1 MKNERPGARS
11 PLDFVIVVVEIDV
24 PRPQSVAP
32 DEFLVSGR
40 ALILGVARQH
50 ALQGH
55 AHALNILHW
64 APSLLTQQV
73 QTDDAVR
80 VDVGVYRYWSVGLLD
95 EGHFRRLD
103 WVLVPKPEHQ
113 PVDIWV
119 EWVVVE
125 NLDIQVPRLEIVGRH
140 ERDARREVAGDFCQ
154 LLSEPP
160 MRKVGT
166 HGGME
171 EEEKA
176 VGVGGVGMAPSRG
189 RRPRLHTS
197 GLGRYWR

>member
-1 MKNERPGARS
+1 MIYRGSSVSPRELNRS
-11 PLDFVIVVVEIDV
+11 LSVVAGMGCGPKLAMD
-24 PRPQSVAP
+24 Q
-32 DEFLVSGR
+32 LCG
-40 ALILGVARQH
+40 
-50 ALQGH
+50 
-55 AHALNILHW
+55 
-64 APSLLTQQV
+64 
-73 QTDDAVR
+73 
-80 VDVGVYRYWSVGLLD
+80 GLLRVCAD
-95 EGHFRRLD
+95 
-103 WVLVPKPEHQ
+103 
-113 PVDIWV
+113 
-119 EWVVVE
+119 
-125 NLDIQVPRLEIVGRH
+125 RH
-140 ERDARREVAGDFCQ
+140 TEKSTYFCQ